1 MVFAGIVL
9 AAWLALVMWL
19 VIGALAD
26 HAPRRM
32 MDKAPKGTKT
42 DGRNSMR
49 RAVSEHPADRR
60 IAWLDVEAIPA
71 QIPIDA

>member
-1 MVFAGIVL
+1 MVFAGIVM

-26 HAPRRM
+26 HVRRRM
-32 MDKAPKGTKT
+32 MDKAPEATKT
-42 DGRNSMR
+42 DGWNSMR

-60 IAWLDVEAIPA
+60 IAWLASH
-71 QIPIDA
+71 QGHFG